1 VSGDLLAALLLTLLA
16 GGATGIGSLIAY
28 IVPRPSMRYLSLSL
42 GFASGV
48 MIYVAFVD
56 LFCVSRQTIGLA
68 YSNIFFISGVILMYI
83 LDHTVPHIHINGQ
96 TDAHSRA
103 LYRSSIMSAIGI
115 AIHNLPEGM
124 VVALVSLSDLRLG
137 LPIALAI
144 AIHNIPEGIA
154 CSVPFYCATN
164 DRRRSCMIS
173 FAAGM
178 TEPLGAILSLLL
190 LYPFLNQWI
199 LSAAIALVS
208 GIMVFICIDELIPI
222 ANRYGSEHLTNLG
235 IIAGFAVMMISLVLM
250 EIP

>member
-1 VSGDLLAALLLTLLA
+1 VSENLAAALLLTLLA
-16 GGATGIGSLIAY
+16 GSATGIGSLISY
-28 IVPRPSMRYLSLSL
+28 IVPRPDMRYLSLSL

-56 LFCVSRQTIGLA
+56 LFCGSREVAGLA
-68 YSNIFFISGVILMYI
+68 YSNLFFITGVLLMYI
-83 LDHTVPHIHINGQ
+83 LDHAVPHIHINGQ
-96 TDAHSRA
+96 ADAHCST

-124 VVALVSLSDLRLG
+124 AVALVSLSDIHLG
-137 LPIALAI
+137 VPIALAI

-164 DRRRSCMIS
+164 KRGRSCLIS

-178 TEPLGAILSLLL
+178 TEPLGAVLALLL

-199 LSAAIALVS
+199 LSAALALVS

-235 IIAGFAVMMISLVLM
+235 IIAGFAVMMIGLVLM
-250 EIP
+250 EVP